1 MKNITF
7 IFLFLCVCNII
18 NSQNRAQDSIFY
30 FRINETT
37 KKNIKEGKFY
47 DNINLFK
54 VELGSAQYSKI
65 FKSKIYNDIAANFG
79 MAGKIDSA
87 LLYTN
92 KALAIFDKIKTR
104 NIDYYN
110 SLVNKGNILYTK
122 GYLAE
127 ALTINHTIAD
137 YFKKFNPER
146 YTHIL
151 INIGDILIKIKSFED
166 ALDYLN
172 KAQIEAKKLNNY
184 DALYRVSHNKAQL
197 EYYKNRRQI
206 VDLCIEHASKA
217 LLMAQK
223 TSKANLIADA
233 KSNLGTYLWKT
244 GKINEGIA
252 LLSSA
257 DSFYTARNISKLT
270 LNLSLAKA
278 YYSIGNYDKSKQ
290 YYDKV
295 NNATLPK
302 LDKIENEFLFDA
314 IKNKSNYFNL
324 FNQYKSALDSINLD
338 EVDKELIALDKK
350 YRILEKDNQIR
361 TLNENLLNNQLKAQK
376 LEVDNLRQI
385 AENEKIVAA
394 NMKYDL
400 KLKENQIKQIES
412 EQQISAL
419 ENIQSTKQRTIITQ
433 RNYLI
438 GGGIGLLGILV
449 LSFYLYRQKEKQK
462 KLNKEISMQKNQI
475 QLLNSELNHRVK
487 NNLSFMTS
495 LLEMQ
500 GRRSDSLEI
509 KEALK
514 ESENRLKALAL
525 VHSQLFKSE
534 SDTEVNLKKYLQEVT
549 IYLKEIFATKDK
561 PIEFETNYADFQ
573 INAEDAMRLGLI
585 INELVTNSVKH
596 AFNDVE
602 NPLIK
607 ISTNI
612 NTAGKLSL
620 HYADNGPKT
629 IADLENNLPTESLGL
644 KLISLLKKQ
653 LGDQYILML

>member
-1 MKNITF
+1 LSVGN
-7 IFLFLCVCNII
+7 LI
-18 NSQNRAQDSIFY
+18 NAQKTNEDSLLY
-30 FRINETT
+30 YKINEQT

-54 VELGSAQYSKI
+54 AELQNPQYSNI
-65 FKSKIYNDIAANFG
+65 FKSKIYNDIAANYG
-79 MAGKIDSA
+79 MASQLDSA
-87 LLYTN
+87 LLYTDI
-92 KALAIFDKIKTR
+92 AIQINEKLKIK
-104 NIDYYN
+104 NQDYYN
-110 SLVNKGNILYTK
+110 SLTNKANIYYSKGNLV
-122 GYLAE
+122 E
-127 ALTINHTIAD
+127 ALKLFQTTAD
-137 YFKKFNPER
+137 FYKKSN
-146 YTHIL
+146 YNKYIHVL
-151 INIGDILIKIKSFED
+151 ITIGDICIKTRSFDD
-166 ALDYLN
+166 AMSYLN
-172 KAQIEAKKLNNY
+172 TAESHAMKHQNY
-184 DALYRVSHNKAQL
+184 ELLYRTNHYKAQL
-197 EYYKNRRQI
+197 QYYKKKRM
-206 VDLCIEHASKA
+206 VDNSCLDYASNALTWAKKTDKA
-217 LLMAQK
+217 FLV
-223 TSKANLIADA
+223 ADA
-233 KSNLGTYLWKT
+233 KSNLGTYLWKSSHFQEA
-244 GKINEGIA
+244 IV
-252 LLSSA
+252 LLTSA
-257 DSFYTARNISKLT
+257 DSFYTSRNISKQT

-278 YYSIGNYDKSKQ
+278 YYSISNYELSKH
-290 YYDKV
+290 YFEKI
-295 NNATLPK
+295 NSKTLPE
-302 LDKIENEFLFDA
+302 LDKIENDFLQESL
-314 IKNKSNYFNL
+314 KNKSNYYNL
-324 FNQYKSALDSINLD
+324 FIKYKSALDSINID

-350 YRILEKDNQIR
+350 YKLLEKDNQIR
-361 TLNENLLNNQLKAQK
+361 TLNENLLNNQVKAQN
-376 LEVDNLRQI
+376 LEVENLRQI
-385 AENEKIVAA
+385 AENERIIASNIKI
-394 NMKYDL
+394 DL
-400 KLKENQIKQIES
+400 ELKENQIKQFES
-412 EQQISAL
+412 EQKILNL
-419 ENIQSTKQRTIITQ
+419 EDIQTIKQRTIITQ
-433 RNYLI
+433 RNYLL
-438 GGGIGLLGILV
+438 GGGIGLLCILA
-449 LSFYLYRQKEKQK
+449 LSFYLYRQKEKLEQ
-462 KLNKEISMQKNQI
+462 LNEKISTQKNQI

-500 GRRSDSLEI
+500 GRRSHNLEI

-585 INELVTNSVKH
+585 VNELVTNSVKH

-653 LGDQYILML
+653 LGDQYILMM